1 VAVVAKRM
9 TIKML
14 ARVTGKGVP
23 LVLVPGGLTGWLDW
37 KQHANRLAAA
47 RKVIRVQLL
56 NVQYGLEK
64 RSLPLDYSV
73 KTESR
78 ALAATLDELA
88 LNEAIDIVAW
98 SYGALVTLDYA
109 LDNPSRVR
117 SLILIEPPAFWV
129 LHASGKLDA
138 KAEQNGVM
146 PRASRDGVS
155 EDQLEQF
162 LYAVGLCSAS
172 QSARN
177 LPQWPLWVQYRQS
190 LRNTF
195 VVLKHNDDPK
205 RLSSFQR
212 PVLLLK
218 GTDSIWS
225 LHQIIDVLA
234 IQLPQAQVMEM
245 PSGHAP
251 QIASIDRFLK
261 QMKAFQASVHD

>member
-1 VAVVAKRM
+1 VALVAKRM

-37 KQHANRLAAA
+37 EQHANRLAAT
-47 RKVIRVQLL
+47 RKVVRVQLL
-56 NVQYGLEK
+56 NVQYGLEN

-73 KTESR
+73 KMESR
-78 ALAATLDELA
+78 ALAATLDELG
-88 LNEAIDIVAW
+88 LNEAVDIVAW

-138 KAEQNGVM
+138 EAEQIAVM
-146 PRASRDGVS
+146 PRTSRDDIS

-162 LYAVGLCSAS
+162 LYAVGFCSAG
-172 QSARN
+172 QSARK
-177 LPQWPLWVQYRQS
+177 LPQWPLWAQYRQS

-195 VVLKHNDDPK
+195 AVSKHNDDPK

-218 GTDSIWS
+218 GTNSVRS

-245 PSGHAP
+245 PGGHAS
-251 QIASIDRFLK
+251 QIASMDRFLK
-261 QMKAFQASVHD
+261 LMKAFQASVQD